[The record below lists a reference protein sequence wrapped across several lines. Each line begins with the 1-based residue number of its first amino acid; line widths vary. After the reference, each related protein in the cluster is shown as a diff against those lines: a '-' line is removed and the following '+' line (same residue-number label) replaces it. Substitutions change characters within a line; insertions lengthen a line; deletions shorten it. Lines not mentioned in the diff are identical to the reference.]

1 MDGGPGRVMDGG
13 AGGLSDSNRL
23 PGMSRRAATLMV
35 TSVLVLVFG
44 LFGAL
49 MPVPYVM
56 LTPGPTTNTLGETTK
71 GTPLIEITG
80 RQTYPDN
87 GHLNFTTVAYQ
98 GGPGNRIDLLT
109 ALRGWLDPQTAV
121 VPEESIFPKNESVQK
136 VEQENTAQME
146 NSQEAAIAAALT
158 ELKIPITTTI
168 KIASLQ
174 QGMPGAR
181 TLRRDDQILAVDGAK
196 VAKVEDVSAAVGKHR
211 PGDPVQITIKRDGRQ
226 QTVDVGTTAAPAT
239 AGELAGKTVV
249 GVVLGEDH
257 QFPFTVKISVGD
269 VGGPSAGLMFS
280 LGIYDKLTPG
290 SLTGGTFVAGTGTIT
305 AEGEVGPIGGI
316 QQKMIAAR
324 DAGAGVFLTPKDNCA
339 EAATHAPEGLRLVM
353 ADTMGGT
360 IDSLDALRTGRGT
373 VTVCPGS
380 AG

>member
-1 MDGGPGRVMDGG
+1 
-13 AGGLSDSNRL
+13 
-23 PGMSRRAATLMV
+23 
-35 TSVLVLVFG
+35 
-44 LFGAL
+44 

-56 LTPGPTTNTLGETTK
+56 LQPGPTTNTLGETAK
-71 GTPLIEITG
+71 GKPLIEITG

-109 ALRGWLDPQTAV
+109 ALRGWLDPKTAV
-121 VPEESIFPKNESVQK
+121 VPEEAIFPKNESVQK

-146 NSQEAAIAAALT
+146 SSQEAAVAAALT

-168 KIASLQ
+168 KVASLQ
-174 QGMPGAR
+174 QGMPAAR
-181 TLRRDDQILAVDGAK
+181 ALRKDDQILAVDGAK
-196 VAKVEDVSAAVGKHR
+196 VAKVEDVSAAIGKHR
-211 PGDPVQITIKRDGRQ
+211 PGDPVKITIKRGGKE
-226 QTVDVGTTAAPAT
+226 QTVDVGTAPAPAT
-239 AGELAGKTVV
+239 AGARAGKTVI

-257 QFPFTVKISVGD
+257 QFPFGVKISVGD

-324 DAGAGVFLTPKDNCA
+324 DAGAKVFLTPKDNCA
-339 EAATHAPEGLRLVM
+339 EAVTHVPDGLRLIE
-353 ADTMGGT
+353 ANTMRGT

-373 VTVCPGS
+373 VAGCPGS
-380 AG
+380 TG

>member
-1 MDGGPGRVMDGG
+1 
-13 AGGLSDSNRL
+13 
-23 PGMSRRAATLMV
+23 MSRRAATLTV
-35 TSVLVLVFG
+35 TSVLVLVFAVI
-44 LFGAL
+44 GAL

-56 LTPGPTTNTLGETTK
+56 LTPGPTTDTLGETAK
-71 GTPLIEITG
+71 GKPLIEITG

-87 GHLNFTTVAYQ
+87 GHLNFTTVAYR

-109 ALRGWLDPQTAV
+109 ALRGWLDTQTAV
-121 VPEESIFPKNESVQK
+121 VPEEAIFPDDESVQK

-146 NSQEAAIAAALT
+146 SSQDAAIAAALT

-168 KIASLQ
+168 KVASVQ
-174 QGMPGAR
+174 PGMPAQAM
-181 TLRRDDQILAVDGAK
+181 LRKDDQIIAVDGVK
-196 VAKVEDVSAAVGKHR
+196 VAKVEEVSARIGKHR
-211 PGDPVQITIKRDGRQ
+211 VGDTVKIAIKRAGKD
-226 QTVDVGTTAAPAT
+226 QTVALRTVAAPPT
-239 AGELAGKTVV
+239 SGSKAGKPVV

-257 QFPFTVKISVGD
+257 TFPFTVKITVGD

-324 DAGAGVFLTPKDNCA
+324 QAGAKVFLTPKDNCP
-339 EAATHAPEGLRLVM
+339 EAVANAPEGLRLVQ
-353 ADTMGGT
+353 ADTMHGT
-360 IDSLDALRTGRGT
+360 IASLDALRTGRGA
-373 VTVCPGS
+373 VAPCP
-380 AG
+380 A

>member
-1 MDGGPGRVMDGG
+1 
-13 AGGLSDSNRL
+13 
-23 PGMSRRAATLMV
+23 MV
-35 TSVLVLVFG
+35 TSVLVLVFAVV
-44 LFGAL
+44 GAL

-56 LTPGPTTNTLGETTK
+56 LTPGPTTNTLGDTDK
-71 GTPLIEITG
+71 GKPLIEITG
-80 RQTYPDN
+80 RQIYPDT

-109 ALRGWLDPQTAV
+109 ALRGWLDSKTAV
-121 VPEESIFPKNESVQK
+121 VPEEAIFPKDESVQK

-146 NSQEAAIAAALT
+146 SSQDAAIAAALT

-168 KIASLQ
+168 KVASVQ
-174 QGMPGAR
+174 PNMPAQGL
-181 TLRRDDQILAVDGAK
+181 LRKGDEITAVDGTK
-196 VAKVEDVSAAVGKHR
+196 VAKVEDVSAQIGKHKT
-211 PGDPVQITIKRDGRQ
+211 GESAKLTIKRAGKE
-226 QTVDVGTTAAPAT
+226 QTVDVRTVAAPANSGSKT
-239 AGELAGKTVV
+239 GKPVV

-257 QFPFTVKISVGD
+257 SFPFTVKISVGD

-324 DAGAGVFLTPKDNCA
+324 DAGAKVFLTPKDNCA
-339 EAATHAPEGLRLVM
+339 EATANAPKGLRLVE
-353 ADTMGGT
+353 ADTMHDA
-360 IDSLDALRTGRGT
+360 IASLEAIRTGQG
-373 VTVCPGS
+373 VVAPCAKG
-380 AG
+380 